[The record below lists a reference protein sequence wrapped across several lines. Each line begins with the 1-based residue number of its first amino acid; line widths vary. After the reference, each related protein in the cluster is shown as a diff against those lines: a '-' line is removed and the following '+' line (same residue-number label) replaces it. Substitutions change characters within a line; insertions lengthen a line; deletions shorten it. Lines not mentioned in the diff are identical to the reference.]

1 MRIEITARSA
11 APLLLAILALVPRV
25 GRPQGGDPLG
35 PEFRVNTTTTQEQ
48 TQPSVAADAS
58 GNFVVTWT
66 SESPIFGQRYAGS
79 GAPLGSE
86 FLVSDSFPCCLD
98 SSVATDSAGNFVVV
112 WLYGTLDQSAVFGRR
127 FSSSGAPLGN
137 TFIVGAGYSYSPVVA
152 GDPAGNFTVVWA
164 NYDADSGTDVI
175 GRRYDSSGSPLG
187 SAFLVNTSTTSDQ
200 ERPSVAA
207 DAAGNFI
214 VVWSSYGQDG
224 SSEGVFGQRYLG
236 SGTPLGPEFRVNSST
251 GGPQDQPSVAADAAG
266 NFVVAWAGNDGSTFG
281 IFGQRYASS
290 GAPLGSEF
298 RVNTYTTNIQY
309 RPSIATDSSGNF
321 VVVWDS
327 FMQDGDD
334 RGIFG
339 QRYAASGVP
348 LGPEFRVSTYTTSL
362 QALGHVASDPTG
374 NFIVVWESQG
384 QDGDGRG
391 VFGQRFGRIV
401 PVELMEY
408 QVE

>member
-11 APLLLAILALVPRV
+11 APLLLAVLALVPRV
-25 GRPQGGDPLG
+25 GWPQGGDPLG

-79 GAPLGSE
+79 GAPLGAE
-86 FLVSDSFPCCLD
+86 FLVSDSFPCCHD

-112 WLYGTLDQSAVFGRR
+112 WLYGSLEQSAVFGRR
-127 FSSSGAPLGN
+127 FSSAGSPLGN

-164 NYDADSGTDVI
+164 NLYGSGTDVI
-175 GRRYDSSGSPLG
+175 GRRFDSSGSPLG

-309 RPSIATDSSGNF
+309 FPSIAADSSGNF

-334 RGIFG
+334 RGVFG

-362 QALGHVASDPTG
+362 QALARVASDPTG
-374 NFIVVWESQG
+374 NFVVVWESQG

>member
-1 MRIEITARSA
+1 MRIEIRARSA
-11 APLLLAILALVPRV
+11 APLLVAILALVPRV

-79 GAPLGSE
+79 GAPLGAE
-86 FLVSDSFPCCLD
+86 FLVSDSFPCCRD

-112 WLYGTLDQSAVFGRR
+112 WLYVPLGQSAVLGRR
-127 FSSSGAPLGN
+127 FSSSGDPLGN
-137 TFIVGAGYSYSPVVA
+137 TFFVGGGYSYSPVVA

-164 NYDADSGTDVI
+164 NLDAGSGKDVI

-309 RPSIATDSSGNF
+309 FPSIAADSSGNF

-334 RGIFG
+334 RGVFG

-362 QALGHVASDPTG
+362 QALGRVASDPTG
-374 NFIVVWESQG
+374 NFVVVWESLG
-384 QDGDGRG
+384 QDGSSYG
-391 VFGQRFGRIV
+391 VYGQRYSQIL
-401 PVELMEY
+401 PVELMRFA
-408 QVE
+408 VE